1 MAMPA
6 DANEVTASVVVNASP
21 EVVYEYF
28 IQPDAMV
35 RWLGQFARLD
45 PRPGGELAID
55 MGGTP
60 VRGRYQ
66 ELEPPSRIVFTW
78 GVAGSDE
85 LPPGSSTVEVRLSE
99 EAGGTRVDLVHR
111 DLPAH
116 ERPKHAAGWRHRL
129 GLLAIAAG

>member
-1 MAMPA
+1 MAAEP
-6 DANEVTASVVVNASP
+6 NEVTASVVVNARP

-28 IQPDAMV
+28 TRPESMV

-55 MGGTP
+55 VEGTP

-66 ELEPPSRIVFTW
+66 ELEPPSRVVFTW
-78 GVAGSDE
+78 GVAGSNE

-99 EAGGTRVDLVHR
+99 EAGGTRVEIVHR
-111 DLPAH
+111 DLPAQQ
-116 ERPKHAAGWRHRL
+116 RPTHAAGWERCL
-129 GLLAIAAG
+129 GLLAATAS

>member
-1 MAMPA
+1 MPA
-6 DANEVTASVVVNASP
+6 DENEVTASVLVNAAP
-21 EVVYEYF
+21 EAVYEYF
-28 IQPDAMV
+28 IRPEAMV

-99 EAGGTRVDLVHR
+99 VAGGTRVDIVHR

-116 ERPKHAAGWRHRL
+116 ERPKHAAGWKRCL